1 MWLRVLIIILFIIV
15 LITYR
20 YYYNNDDD
28 TPPSTPPPLPT
39 PTPTPPL
46 PTPVPSP
53 PPSPNPLGEP
63 MFFPSYV
70 NNITTLINYLRPLCS
85 SMDRETYAIPWD
97 CNGRIYCN
105 YFSLLFYEIPCTALG
120 REGKYSFVSD
130 GCVPEWQSDCP
141 YYPLNIL

>member
-1 MWLRVLIIILFIIV
+1 MWFRVLIIILFIVV

-28 TPPSTPPPLPT
+28 TDLDDTPPSTTPPP
-39 PTPTPPL
+39 

-70 NNITTLINYLRPLCS
+70 NDITTLISYLRPLCS
-85 SMDRETYAIPWD
+85 SMDRATFAIPWD
-97 CNGRIYCN
+97 CDGQIFCN
-105 YFSLLFYEIPCTALG
+105 YFSIPFYEIPCTG
-120 REGKYSFVSD
+120 INREGKYSFVSD